1 MAYFYDKN
9 SPSELMDEPGGFN
22 MDILIEMRKTLIHL
36 DGNLQETKLNE
47 NIMDFISTSVI
58 FDFPDDEIG

>member
-1 MAYFYDKN
+1 
-9 SPSELMDEPGGFN
+9 

>member
-9 SPSELMDEPGGFN
+9 ISSDLTVEPGGFN
-22 MDILIEMRKTLIHL
+22 VDILLEMRKTLIHL
-36 DGNLQETKLNE
+36 DGNLPGKKLNE
-47 NIMDFISTSVI
+47 NIVDFISTSVI